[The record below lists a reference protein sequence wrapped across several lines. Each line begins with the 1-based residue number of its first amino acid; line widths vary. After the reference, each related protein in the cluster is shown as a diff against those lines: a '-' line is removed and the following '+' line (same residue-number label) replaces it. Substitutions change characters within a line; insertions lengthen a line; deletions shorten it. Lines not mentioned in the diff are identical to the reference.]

1 MIPETLDCS
10 LVLLSH
16 ELSPVGCGGLAPVL
30 ANVEGLGVEATPAQV
45 PGQLGPD
52 VCLPSGGHPH
62 HRDHMRHRAVP
73 GAVPR
78 GDLPVL
84 LLRHDLDLDT
94 ILTDTVSSEVFTRLL
109 SDSDSD
115 NKW

>member
-1 MIPETLDCS
+1 MIPETLGCF
-10 LVLLSH
+10 LVLMSQ
-16 ELSPVGCGGLAPVL
+16 ELSPVGCCGLAPVL
-30 ANVEGLGVEATPAQV
+30 AHIEGLGVEATPAQV

-52 VCLPSGGHPH
+52 VGLAPCGHSH
-62 HRDHMRHRAVP
+62 HSDHMRHRAVP

-94 ILTDTVSSEVFTRLL
+94 ILTHTVSSEVFTRLP